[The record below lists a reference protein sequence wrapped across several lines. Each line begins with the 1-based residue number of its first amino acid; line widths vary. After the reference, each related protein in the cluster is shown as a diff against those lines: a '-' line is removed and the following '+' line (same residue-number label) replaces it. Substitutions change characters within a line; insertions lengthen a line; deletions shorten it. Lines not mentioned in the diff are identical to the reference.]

1 GTASCQVLQLVSP
14 PGELRVG
21 AERRGLQIVAVI
33 AERSSHVVPTPVDD
47 RGRAVEWWGQQ
58 REGPVLEGQWLDVL
72 PDSADPGPTA
82 DDAERDVRTE
92 VDRPSRIPHARP
104 PQDRRGVGTAA

>member
-1 GTASCQVLQLVSP
+1 RRHTRFSRDWSSDVCSSDLASCQVLQLVSP

-58 REGPVLEGQWLDVL
+58 REGPVLEGQR
-72 PDSADPGPTA
+72 SE
-82 DDAERDVRTE
+82 ERRVGNGGR
-92 VDRPSRIPHARP
+92 SRWARR
-104 PQDRRGVGTAA
+104 Q